1 METQFSSIGE
11 TDLSPDCNCSHQAA
25 NPSSC
30 QLSLPIK
37 AEVALQAEGCKDRY
51 WLQSLLLISREIKA
65 GCRVGSRGMR
75 RREEAQ
81 ASLQVA
87 SHCGGRRRAET
98 HPHGLVELRARSPT

>member
-11 TDLSPDCNCSHQAA
+11 TDLSPDCNHSHQAA

-30 QLSLPIK
+30 QLSLLIK
-37 AEVALQAEGCKDRY
+37 AEVVLRAEGCKDRY

-75 RREEAQ
+75 QRGSGCF
-81 ASLQVA
+81 SLWRKKE
-87 SHCGGRRRAET
+87 S
-98 HPHGLVELRARSPT
+98 